1 VFWFYVIIS
10 QKGGCDLDNINL
22 TEACEILSISTATG
36 RNWVK
41 SGRLV
46 PPFSKQAINKLLI
59 DIQNNNIDKLKSR
72 RNKTHIP
79 GVFAPKGYVDD
90 NSYKTVC
97 NIISKAISGYERVI
111 LAEYSLKLL
120 RSVGLIKSDSPIL
133 LEEYFANNPLIDDLL
148 GNNCFDDKI
157 KPALIFDV
165 EFIKGQDFLGLLYM
179 SLQTL
184 NNRKSNGVYYTP
196 FSVVSDTIEN
206 LSISA
211 SKTIIDP
218 CCGTGNFLIN
228 AYLHKNI
235 AIENI
240 FGTDIDEISIML
252 TRINM
257 LLVSKTNNIEILY
270 KNFRCEDSLVSN
282 NKYDV
287 IIGNPPWGAK
297 LNQPKKAKHIESFCL
312 FLERAIDICSEN
324 GIISFIL
331 PEAILN
337 VKTHKHIREYIIE
350 NCKIKSIKYWG
361 NVFSGVYTPAITL
374 TLEKSSSFT
383 TQGIIIRNEKTTF
396 EIKTNRKFTKEN
408 INFNITDSQYKIM
421 QKIENIKNVAYLKNN
436 ADFALGIVTGDNSK
450 FIHNNKTEN
459 SEIIL
464 KGSDIYKYSFKAPN
478 NYIEFQPKLFQQ
490 VAPTEMYRAKEKLL
504 YRFICDS
511 LVFAYDNSQ
520 TLSLNSAN
528 ILIPKIDGLDIK
540 YILAIL
546 NSRVAQ
552 FYFSLKYNSIKVLR
566 SHIEAIPIP
575 VVDKAT
581 QQIIIDKV
589 NKITPQVYEEIDKII
604 MGLYS
609 LNRLEIEEIHFTTQK
624 NAFVNPIFVV

>member
-1 VFWFYVIIS
+1 MVLWYNVTRWEGFT
-10 QKGGCDLDNINL
+10 LDNINL
-22 TEACEILSISTATG
+22 NEACKILSISTATG

-41 SGRLV
+41 SGRLT
-46 PPFSKQAINKLLI
+46 PPFSKQAINELLI
-59 DIQNNNIDKLKSR
+59 DIQNNNINKLKSR
-72 RNKTHIP
+72 RNKNHIS
-79 GVFAPKGYVDD
+79 GIFAPKSYVDD

-97 NIISKAISGYERVI
+97 NIINKAINGYERVI

-120 RSVGLIKSDSPIL
+120 RSVGLIKSDSTIL
-133 LEEYFANNPLIDDLL
+133 LEEYLAKNPLIDDLL
-148 GNNCFDDKI
+148 GNSCFNDEI

-196 FSVVSDTIEN
+196 FSVVRDSVEN
-206 LSISA
+206 LSIPT

-228 AYLHKNI
+228 AYLHKNM

-257 LLVSKTNNIEILY
+257 LLVSKTNNIEVLY
-270 KNFRCEDSLVSN
+270 KNFRCEDSLFAN
-282 NKYDV
+282 NNDKYDV
-287 IIGNPPWGAK
+287 IIGNPPWGAN
-297 LNQPKKAKHIESFCL
+297 LIQPKKAKHIESFCL
-312 FLERAIDICSEN
+312 FLEKAIDICRDN

-337 VKTHKHIREYIIE
+337 VKTHEQIREYIIE

-374 TLEKSSSFT
+374 TLIKNNSFT
-383 TQGIIIRNEKTTF
+383 TKGIIVRNEKMTF
-396 EIKTNRKFTKEN
+396 EIKTNRKFSKEN
-408 INFNITDSQYKIM
+408 INFNITDTQYKIM
-421 QKIENIKNVAYLKNN
+421 QKIENIREVAYLKNN

-450 FIHNNKTEN
+450 FIHNDKTEN

-464 KGSDIYKYSFKAPN
+464 KGSDIYKYSFKTPN
-478 NYIEFQPKLFQQ
+478 NYIEFQPNLFQQ
-490 VAPTEMYRAKEKLL
+490 VAPTEMYRVKEKLL
-504 YRFICDS
+504 YRFICGS

-528 ILIPKIDGLDIK
+528 ILIPKIDSLDIK
-540 YILAIL
+540 YILAVL
-546 NSRVAQ
+546 NSRTAQ
-552 FYFSLKYNSIKVLR
+552 FYFSLKHNSIKVLR
-566 SHIEAIPIP
+566 SHIEGIPIP
-575 VVDKAT
+575 VVGSAT
-581 QQIIIDKV
+581 QQKIIDKV
-589 NKITPQVYEEIDKII
+589 NAINPKIYEEIDKII
-604 MGLYS
+604 MGLYT
-609 LNRLEIEEIHFTTQK
+609 LDELEIEEIHSTIQNNNLF
-624 NAFVNPIFVV
+624 I

>member
-1 VFWFYVIIS
+1 M
-10 QKGGCDLDNINL
+10 DNISL
-22 TEACEILSISTATG
+22 TEACKILSISTATG

-41 SGRLV
+41 SGRLT
-46 PPFSKQAINKLLI
+46 PPFSRQAINELLI
-59 DIQNNNIDKLKSR
+59 DIQNNNVDKLKSR
-72 RNKTHIP
+72 RNKSHIS
-79 GVFAPKGYVDD
+79 GVHSPKGYAD
-90 NSYKTVC
+90 NNTYKTVC
-97 NIISKAISGYERVI
+97 NIISKSIKGYERVI

-120 RSVGLIKSDSPIL
+120 RSVGLIKSDSTIL
-133 LEEYFANNPLIDDLL
+133 LEDYFTKNPLIDDLL
-148 GNNCFDDKI
+148 GNNLINDEI

-184 NNRKSNGVYYTP
+184 TNRKSKGVYYTP
-196 FSVVSDTIEN
+196 FTVVRDTIEN
-206 LSISA
+206 SSIPTSA
-211 SKTIIDP
+211 TIIDP

-228 AYLHKNI
+228 VYLHKNI
-235 AIENI
+235 QLENI

-252 TRINM
+252 ARINM
-257 LLVSKTNNIEILY
+257 LLVSKTNNIEVLY
-270 KNFRCEDSLVSN
+270 RNFRCEDSLFLN
-282 NKYDV
+282 IKYDV
-287 IIGNPPWGAK
+287 IIGNPPWGAN
-297 LNQPKKAKHIESFCL
+297 LNQLKKAKHIESFSI
-312 FLERAIDICSEN
+312 FLERAIDICN
-324 GIISFIL
+324 AGGIISFIL

-337 VKTHKHIREYIIE
+337 VKTHNQIREYIIA

-374 TLEKSSSFT
+374 TLIKNNSFA
-383 TQGIIIRNEKTTF
+383 TQGIIIRNEKVTF

-408 INFNITDSQYKIM
+408 INFNITNTQYEIM
-421 QKIENIKNVAYLKNN
+421 QKIENIKDVAYLKNN

-450 FIHNNKTEN
+450 FIHNKKTEN

-464 KGSDIYKYSFKAPN
+464 KGSDIYKYSFKSTN
-478 NYIEFQPKLFQQ
+478 NYIVFQPKLFQQ
-490 VAPTEMYRAKEKLL
+490 VAKAEMYRASEKLL

-528 ILIPKIDGLDIK
+528 ILVPKIEGLDIK

-566 SHIEAIPIP
+566 SHIEGIPIP

-589 NKITPQVYEEIDKII
+589 TLITPTTYEEIDKII
-604 MGLYS
+604 MDLYE
-609 LNRLEIEEIHFTTQK
+609 LNEVEIDEIHSTIQNNKLF
-624 NAFVNPIFVV
+624 I